1 MKHFYSCI
9 LCVFLW
15 NLSAQQVTIVDETN
29 LDPVAGVAIFN
40 LVKTKTN
47 ISNFDGQIS
56 LARFQSF
63 ERIYFQH
70 ISYHRESILKSK
82 IGDTIFLTPKSTNL
96 NEIVISASKFEQ
108 SKKEVPQKII
118 SIDAQ
123 EIEQATPQTS
133 ADLLANSAGVFVQ
146 KSQLGGGS
154 PMIRGFST
162 NRVLI
167 TVDGVRLNNAIFR
180 GGNVQNVI
188 SINPFNIQNTEVI
201 LGAGSVIYGSDAI
214 GGVMNFYTTTPELSQ
229 LNSPQFST
237 KSNLRY
243 SFANNEKTAQV
254 GLNVGLNKWGFHTSM
269 SFSDFGDLRMG
280 RTEIQQYLTPFYV
293 TQQNGQDITMP
304 NHNPRVQKFTNYNQ
318 FHAAQKILYKPTES
332 LNLDFGLH
340 YATTSDIPRYDRL
353 ALQSTAENLNY
364 AEWSYG
370 PQKWLLANLQLT
382 KLSSKSNL
390 YDKIKT
396 TIAYQNFGE
405 SRISRKFNDLNQKN
419 RTEKVQ
425 AVSLNLDL
433 DKTITDK
440 MNISY
445 GAEYIHN
452 KINSEGLS
460 INLENSSV
468 ERIASRY
475 PDDSQ
480 WSSLASYLSLKYKP
494 TNKFTFQSGIRYNVI
509 TINADLSGNAQFYAL
524 PFADLSLET
533 SALTATAGIAWE
545 QSKTLLWKFN
555 TSTAFRAPN
564 IDDVGKVFD
573 SQPGVVVLP
582 NPNLK
587 PEYAYGAELG
597 LNMNFDDSLLLDISS
612 YYTYLDNAMIR
623 DHYVVNGLSQLMY
636 DGEISTTQSIQNSSK
651 AWIYGFEFGL
661 NARFSRAL
669 ELRSQFS
676 LTKGQQRNTNNANV
690 PVRHVA
696 PAFGN
701 THIIWKHNKITLDGY
716 LNYNSGLRRSDISS
730 ELSPHLFAL
739 DSNGNPC
746 VPSWLTFNFRTQ
758 YEFNDTISFVGGIE
772 NISNE
777 GYRPYASGISGPGTN
792 LIFSIT
798 YKN

>member
-1 MKHFYSCI
+1 
-9 LCVFLW
+9 
-15 NLSAQQVTIVDETN
+15 
-29 LDPVAGVAIFN
+29 
-40 LVKTKTN
+40 
-47 ISNFDGQIS
+47 
-56 LARFQSF
+56 
-63 ERIYFQH
+63 
-70 ISYHRESILKSK
+70 
-82 IGDTIFLTPKSTNL
+82 
-96 NEIVISASKFEQ
+96 
-108 SKKEVPQKII
+108 
-118 SIDAQ
+118 
-123 EIEQATPQTS
+123 
-133 ADLLANSAGVFVQ
+133 
-146 KSQLGGGS
+146 
-154 PMIRGFST
+154 
-162 NRVLI
+162 
-167 TVDGVRLNNAIFR
+167 
-180 GGNVQNVI
+180 
-188 SINPFNIQNTEVI
+188 
-201 LGAGSVIYGSDAI
+201 
-214 GGVMNFYTTTPELSQ
+214 
-229 LNSPQFST
+229 
-237 KSNLRY
+237 
-243 SFANNEKTAQV
+243 
-254 GLNVGLNKWGFHTSM
+254 
-269 SFSDFGDLRMG
+269 
-280 RTEIQQYLTPFYV
+280 
-293 TQQNGQDITMP
+293 
-304 NHNPRVQKFTNYNQ
+304 
-318 FHAAQKILYKPTES
+318 
-332 LNLDFGLH
+332 
-340 YATTSDIPRYDRL
+340 
-353 ALQSTAENLNY
+353 
-364 AEWSYG
+364 
-370 PQKWLLANLQLT
+370 ANLQLT

-445 GAEYIHN
+445 GAEYIYN

-524 PFADLSLET
+524 PFADLSLDT

-545 QSKTLLWKFN
+545 QSKTLLWKLN

-676 LTKGQQRNTNNANV
+676 LTKGQQRNTNNDNV

-716 LNYNSGLRRSDISS
+716 LNYNSGLSRSDISS

>member
-82 IGDTIFLTPKSTNL
+82 IGDTIYLTPKSTNL

-545 QSKTLLWKFN
+545 QSKTLLWKLN

-676 LTKGQQRNTNNANV
+676 LTKGQQRNTNNDNV

>member
-82 IGDTIFLTPKSTNL
+82 IGDTIYLTPKSTNL

-243 SFANNEKTAQV
+243 SSANNEKTAQV

-460 INLENSSV
+460 INLENISV

-524 PFADLSLET
+524 PFADLSLDT

-545 QSKTLLWKFN
+545 QSKTLLWKLN

-676 LTKGQQRNTNNANV
+676 LTKGQQRNTNNDNV

>member
-29 LDPVAGVAIFN
+29 LDPIAGVAIFN

-47 ISNFDGQIS
+47 ISNLEGQIS
-56 LARFQSF
+56 LSRFQSF

-123 EIEQATPQTS
+123 EIEQTTPQTS
-133 ADLLANSAGVFVQ
+133 ADLLAHSAGVFVQ

-229 LNSPQFST
+229 LNSPQVSA
-237 KSNLRY
+237 KGNVRY
-243 SFANNEKTAQV
+243 SSANNEKTAQV
-254 GLNVGLNKWGFHTSM
+254 GLNIGLNKWGFHTSM

-280 RTEIQQYLTPFYV
+280 STDIQQYLTPFYV
-293 TQQNGQDITMP
+293 TQQNGQDIIMP
-304 NHNPRVQKFTNYNQ
+304 NHNPRIQKFTNYSQ
-318 FHAAQKILYKPTES
+318 FHAAQKILYKPSES

-353 ALQSTAENLNY
+353 ALQNTDQTLKY

-370 PQKWLLANLQLT
+370 PQQWLLANFQLT

-440 MNISY
+440 LNISY
-445 GAEYIHN
+445 GAEYIYN

-494 TNKFTFQSGIRYNVI
+494 TNKFTFQSGIRYNI
-509 TINADLSGNAQFYAL
+509 ININADLSSNTQFYAL
-524 PFADLSLET
+524 PFTDLNLDT
-533 SALTATAGIAWE
+533 SALTATAGITWE
-545 QSKTLLWKFN
+545 QSKTLLWKLN

-623 DHYVVNGLSQLMY
+623 DHYVVNGLSQLIY

-676 LTKGQQRNTNNANV
+676 
-690 PVRHVA
+690 
-696 PAFGN
+696 
-701 THIIWKHNKITLDGY
+701 
-716 LNYNSGLRRSDISS
+716 
-730 ELSPHLFAL
+730 
-739 DSNGNPC
+739 
-746 VPSWLTFNFRTQ
+746 
-758 YEFNDTISFVGGIE
+758 
-772 NISNE
+772 
-777 GYRPYASGISGPGTN
+777 
-792 LIFSIT
+792 
-798 YKN
+798 

>member
-1 MKHFYSCI
+1 MKHFYSYI

-29 LDPVAGVAIFN
+29 LDPIAGVAVFN

-47 ISNFDGQIS
+47 ISNLDGQIS
-56 LARFQSF
+56 LARFQGF

-243 SFANNEKTAQV
+243 SSANNEKTAQV
-254 GLNVGLNKWGFHTSM
+254 GLNIGLNKWGFHTSM

-318 FHAAQKILYKPTES
+318 FHAAQKILYKPTKS

-445 GAEYIHN
+445 GAEYIYN

-524 PFADLSLET
+524 PFADLSLDT

-545 QSKTLLWKFN
+545 QSKTLLWKLN

-661 NARFSRAL
+661 KR
-669 ELRSQFS
+669 
-676 LTKGQQRNTNNANV
+676 
-690 PVRHVA
+690 
-696 PAFGN
+696 
-701 THIIWKHNKITLDGY
+701 
-716 LNYNSGLRRSDISS
+716 
-730 ELSPHLFAL
+730 
-739 DSNGNPC
+739 
-746 VPSWLTFNFRTQ
+746 TFF
-758 YEFNDTISFVGGIE
+758 
-772 NISNE
+772 
-777 GYRPYASGISGPGTN
+777 
-792 LIFSIT
+792 
-798 YKN
+798 

>member
-1 MKHFYSCI
+1 MKHFYSYI

-29 LDPVAGVAIFN
+29 LDPIAGVAVFN

-47 ISNFDGQIS
+47 ISNLDGQIS
-56 LARFQSF
+56 LARFQGF

-214 GGVMNFYTTTPELSQ
+214 GGVMNFYTITPELSQ

-243 SFANNEKTAQV
+243 SSANNEKTAQV

-445 GAEYIHN
+445 GAEYIYN

-460 INLENSSV
+460 INLESSSV

-524 PFADLSLET
+524 PFADLSLDT

-545 QSKTLLWKFN
+545 QSKTLLWKLN

-676 LTKGQQRNTNNANV
+676 LTKGQQRNTNNDNV

-716 LNYNSGLRRSDISS
+716 LNYNSGLSRSDISS
-730 ELSPHLFAL
+730 ELSPHFFAL
-739 DSNGNPC
+739 DSNGSPC

>member
-82 IGDTIFLTPKSTNL
+82 IGDTIYLTPKSTNL

-154 PMIRGFST
+154 SMIRGFST

-243 SFANNEKTAQV
+243 SSANNEKTAQV

-460 INLENSSV
+460 INLENISV

-676 LTKGQQRNTNNANV
+676 LTKGQQRNTNNDNV

>member
-82 IGDTIFLTPKSTNL
+82 IGDTIYLTPKSTNL

-524 PFADLSLET
+524 PFADLSLDT

-676 LTKGQQRNTNNANV
+676 LTKGQQRNTNNDNV

>member
-1 MKHFYSCI
+1 
-9 LCVFLW
+9 
-15 NLSAQQVTIVDETN
+15 
-29 LDPVAGVAIFN
+29 
-40 LVKTKTN
+40 
-47 ISNFDGQIS
+47 
-56 LARFQSF
+56 
-63 ERIYFQH
+63 
-70 ISYHRESILKSK
+70 
-82 IGDTIFLTPKSTNL
+82 
-96 NEIVISASKFEQ
+96 
-108 SKKEVPQKII
+108 
-118 SIDAQ
+118 
-123 EIEQATPQTS
+123 
-133 ADLLANSAGVFVQ
+133 
-146 KSQLGGGS
+146 
-154 PMIRGFST
+154 MIRGFST

-243 SFANNEKTAQV
+243 SSANNEKTAQV

-318 FHAAQKILYKPTES
+318 FHAAQKILYKPTKS

-419 RTEKVQ
+419 RTEEVQ
-425 AVSLNLDL
+425 AVSINLDL

-445 GAEYIHN
+445 GAEYIYN

-524 PFADLSLET
+524 PFADLSLDT

-545 QSKTLLWKFN
+545 QSKTLLWKLN

-623 DHYVVNGLSQLMY
+623 DHYVVNGLSKLMY

-676 LTKGQQRNTNNANV
+676 LTKGRQRNTNNANV

-716 LNYNSGLRRSDISS
+716 LNYNSSS
-730 ELSPHLFAL
+730 
-739 DSNGNPC
+739 
-746 VPSWLTFNFRTQ
+746 
-758 YEFNDTISFVGGIE
+758 
-772 NISNE
+772 
-777 GYRPYASGISGPGTN
+777 
-792 LIFSIT
+792 
-798 YKN
+798 KNHP

>member
-1 MKHFYSCI
+1 MKHFYSYI

-29 LDPVAGVAIFN
+29 LDPIAGVAVFN

-47 ISNFDGQIS
+47 ISNLDGQIS
-56 LARFQSF
+56 LARFQGF

-82 IGDTIFLTPKSTNL
+82 IGYTIFLTPKSTNL

-201 LGAGSVIYGSDAI
+201 LGAGSVIYSSDAI

-243 SFANNEKTAQV
+243 SSANNEKTAQV
-254 GLNVGLNKWGFHTSM
+254 GLNIGLNKWGFHTSM

-318 FHAAQKILYKPTES
+318 FHAAQKILYKPTKS

-445 GAEYIHN
+445 GAEYIYN

-524 PFADLSLET
+524 PFADLSLDT

-545 QSKTLLWKFN
+545 QSKTLLWKLN

-623 DHYVVNGLSQLMY
+623 DHDVVNGLSQLTY
-636 DGEISTTQSIQNSSK
+636 DGEISTIQSIQNSSK

-676 LTKGQQRNTNNANV
+676 LTKGQQRNTNNDNV

-716 LNYNSGLRRSDISS
+716 LNYNSGLSRSDISS

-739 DSNGNPC
+739 DSNGNPF